1 MSRRAVSFDAMIV
14 VQIVVALFLFTLG
27 LIGIMYWNSDLSRF
41 GRGLNRFFGR
51 ADNPFNIFLA
61 VVELAA
67 GVVVFAGVFVTLKSR
82 LLYWLTI
89 VIAIVWILEIIIAF
103 FAQGIFEPEFFVWL
117 NRLCADL
124 IILLALWLINRRYA

>member
-1 MSRRAVSFDAMIV
+1 MTRRTGTFDAMIA
-14 VQIVVALFLFTLG
+14 VQIVVAVFLFTLG
-27 LIGIMYWNSDLSRF
+27 IIGIMYWNSDISRF
-41 GRGLNRFFGR
+41 GRGVNRLFGR

-82 LLYWLTI
+82 LLYWLTM
-89 VIAIVWILEIIIAF
+89 VIAIVWILEIIIVF
-103 FAQGIFEPEFFVWL
+103 FAQGIFEPNFLVWI

>member
-1 MSRRAVSFDAMIV
+1 MTRRTGTFDAMIA
-14 VQIVVALFLFTLG
+14 VQIVVAVFLFTLG
-27 LIGIMYWNSDLSRF
+27 IIGIMYWNSDISRF
-41 GRGLNRFFGR
+41 GRGVNRLFGST
-51 ADNPFNIFLA
+51 DNPFNIFMA

-89 VIAIVWILEIIIAF
+89 VIAIVWILQIIIVF
-103 FAQGIFEPEFFVWL
+103 FAQGIFEPEFLVWL